1 VRGRRGA
8 DPLLARRVDL
18 DRSFAVL
25 ADQVV
30 VVPARLAGA
39 EQLVGIVSQRDVA
52 LAAQP
57 EAVGETVEAI
67 SL

>member
-1 VRGRRGA
+1 M
-8 DPLLARRVDL
+8 
-18 DRSFAVL
+18 
-25 ADQVV
+25 
-30 VVPARLAGA
+30 PARLAGA